1 MKPIKVIISGGGTG
15 GHLFP
20 AIAIAQAVKAAYT
33 DVEILFV
40 GAKGKIEEKKVPEAG
55 YEIELLEITGFAR
68 KLTFKNVTFFFKLIK
83 SLRKS
88 KKILKKFKP
97 DIAIGVGGY
106 ASGPLV
112 YKASKMGTPVLLQE
126 QNSYPGI
133 TNKLLSKRAS
143 KICVAYDN
151 LDRFFPTEKIIK
163 TGNPVRENL
172 LISQPSRKEAAEFFG
187 LDPNKK
193 IILSVGGSGGAR
205 TINHSIA
212 KNLKSITDAD
222 VQIIWQTGGFYFEE
236 SDKVAKEHGSANI
249 KATAFI
255 SRMDLAFAAADV
267 VISRAGAGTISELCL
282 LEKACIMVPSPNVA
296 EDHQTKNAMALTET
310 GAAILVKDKDA
321 EKELIKTAIELIKN
335 EDECKKLKENIAKH
349 GVKDS
354 AAKIAQEVLK
364 LVGDI
369 KISH

>member
-1 MKPIKVIISGGGTG
+1 MKALKIIISGGGTG

-20 AIAIAQAVKAAYT
+20 AIAIAQAVKAT
-33 DVEILFV
+33 EKNVEILFV

-55 YEIELLEITGFAR
+55 YNIELLEITGFAR
-68 KLTFKNVTFFFKLIK
+68 KLTFKNITFFFKLIK

-88 KKILKKFKP
+88 KQIIKQFKP

-112 YKASKMGTPVLLQE
+112 YKASKMGIPSLLQE

-133 TNKLLSKRAS
+133 TNKLLAKRAS

-151 LDRFFPTEKIIK
+151 LDRFFPAEKIIK

-172 LISQPSRKEAAEFFG
+172 LISPPSKSEAAIFFG
-187 LDPNKK
+187 LDAQKP

-205 TINHSIA
+205 KINESII
-212 KNLKSITDAD
+212 KDIKKITDAD
-222 VQIIWQTGGFYFEE
+222 VQLIWQTGGNYINECE
-236 SDKVAKEHGSANI
+236 KVAQDHHSPNI

-255 SRMDLAFAAADV
+255 SRMDMAFAAADV

-282 LEKACIMVPSPNVA
+282 LKKACIMVPSPNVA
-296 EDHQTKNAMALTET
+296 EDHQTKNALALTET
-310 GAAILVKDKDA
+310 GAALLVNDKDA
-321 EKELIKTAIELIKN
+321 ENQLIETAISLVLNN
-335 EDECKKLKENIAKH
+335 EKCKQLQESIAKH
-349 GVKDS
+349 GVKNS
-354 AAKIAQEVLK
+354 AKKIAEQVLN
-364 LVGDI
+364 LV
-369 KISH
+369 K